1 MNIHERAIAID
12 RIIGEPV
19 FGETVQAIRSE
30 ALEKLLSIDATD
42 TDGIREAQALVRA
55 IDGLTD
61 KLRATAQAAKFTKQQ
76 IKP

>member
-19 FGETVQAIRSE
+19 FGEMVEAIRSE
-30 ALEKLLSIDATD
+30 ALEKLLSIPATD

-55 IDGLTD
+55 VDGLTD